1 MQLTGTG
8 FAADKAGWIAGIVG
22 RPAITDIKSLY
33 IAPAGCHKLVWY
45 FEFDNV
51 AAAIYRVKG

>member
-1 MQLTGTG
+1 MQLTGSGLT
-8 FAADKAGWIAGIVG
+8 ADKSEWIAGIVG

-33 IAPAGCHKLVWY
+33 ISPAGCHKIVWY
-45 FEFDNV
+45 FEFDAV